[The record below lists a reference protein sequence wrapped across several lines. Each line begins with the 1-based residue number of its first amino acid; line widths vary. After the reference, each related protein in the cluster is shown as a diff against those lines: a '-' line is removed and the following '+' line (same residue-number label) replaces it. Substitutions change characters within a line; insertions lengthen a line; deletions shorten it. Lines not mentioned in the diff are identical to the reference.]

1 MKVSI
6 FGTGY
11 VGLVTGTCFAEMGN
25 DVLCLDIDEK
35 KVNSL
40 KRGVV
45 PIFEPGLEPLIKQ
58 NFSKKTLNFS
68 SDLEKGVAHGEVI
81 FIAVGTPEEED
92 GSADLKHVLSVAETI
107 GQFMRD
113 EKVIVDKSTVP
124 VGTADKVKE
133 TIEKILLSRNMD
145 LPVHI
150 ASNPE
155 FLKEG
160 AAVDDFMKPDR
171 VVIGSETK
179 YAAKLLEDL
188 YAPFNRN
195 HNKIEH
201 MDIRSAELTKYAA
214 NVMLATRISLMN
226 EFANLADRLGADIEA
241 VRRGIGSDPRI
252 GFHFIYPGT
261 GYGGSCFPK
270 DVKALIQTGKQV
282 GYETEITKSVESV
295 NSKQKRVLFDQI
307 EKHFD
312 KDIQGK
318 TFALW
323 GLAFKPNTDD
333 MREAPSQVLI
343 KLITENGGKLR
354 AYDPEANETAKK
366 LFKDYENLTICNTI
380 EETLVDAQTVID
392 ALIIVTEWNE
402 FRSPN
407 FSMIKKA
414 MADPVIFDGRNL
426 YDPKQLSELGISY
439 YSIGRP
445 IINA

>member
-6 FGTGY
+6 LGTGY

-35 KVNSL
+35 KVSSL
-40 KRGVV
+40 RAGVV
-45 PIFEPGLEPLIKQ
+45 PIFEPGLAPLIKQ

-68 SDLEKGVAHGEVI
+68 SDLEKGVAHGKVI

-107 GQFMRD
+107 GQFMQD
-113 EKVIVDKSTVP
+113 EKIIVDKSTVP

-133 TIEKILLSRNMD
+133 AIEKVLSTRNLD
-145 LPVHI
+145 LRVHI

-171 VVIGSETK
+171 IVIGSETAH
-179 YAAKLLEDL
+179 AAHVLEDL

-295 NSKQKRVLFDQI
+295 NNKQKRVLFDQI

-312 KDIQGK
+312 KDIQDK

-343 KLITENGGKLR
+343 ELITENGGNLR
-354 AYDPEANETAKK
+354 AYDPEANETAKT
-366 LFKDYENLTICNTI
+366 LFKDYDNLTICNTI
-380 EETLVDAQTVID
+380 EETLVDSKTVID

-426 YDPKQLSELGISY
+426 YDPKQLSELDISY

-445 IINA
+445 VTNG

>member
-35 KVNSL
+35 KISSL
-40 KRGVV
+40 KTGVV

-58 NFSKKTLNFS
+58 NFAKKTLNFS

-92 GSADLKHVLSVAETI
+92 GSADLKHVLSVAKTI

-133 TIEKILLSRNMD
+133 TIEKILLTRDMD
-145 LPVHI
+145 ITAHI

-295 NSKQKRVLFDQI
+295 NNKQKRVLFDQI

-312 KDIQGK
+312 KEIQDK

-343 KLITENGGKLR
+343 ELITENGGNLR
-354 AYDPEANETAKK
+354 AYDPEANETAKM
-366 LFKDYENLTICNTI
+366 LFKDHENLTICNTI
-380 EETLVDAQTVID
+380 EETLVDSETVID

-445 IINA
+445 VTNA

>member
-1 MKVSI
+1 MKVSV

-40 KRGVV
+40 KTGVV

-58 NFSKKTLNFS
+58 NFAKKTLNFS

-92 GSADLKHVLSVAETI
+92 GSADLKHVLSSAETI
-107 GQFMRD
+107 GQFMQD
-113 EKVIVDKSTVP
+113 DKVVVDKSTVP
-124 VGTADKVKE
+124 VGTADRVKE
-133 TIEKILLSRNMD
+133 TIEKILITRDMD
-145 LPVHI
+145 LTVHI

-226 EFANLADRLGADIEA
+226 EFAHLADRLDADIEA

-252 GFHFIYPGT
+252 GFDFIYPGT

-282 GYETEITKSVESV
+282 DYETEITKAVESV
-295 NSKQKRVLFDQI
+295 NNKQKRVLFDQI

-312 KDIQGK
+312 KNIQGK

-343 KLITENGGKLR
+343 KLITENGGNLR

-407 FSMIKKA
+407 FLMIKKA
-414 MADPVIFDGRNL
+414 MANPVIFDGRIL
-426 YDPKQLSELGISY
+426 YDPKQLSELCISY

>member
-25 DVLCLDIDEK
+25 DVLCLDIDEQ
-35 KVNSL
+35 KVNLL
-40 KRGVV
+40 KTGVV

-107 GQFMRD
+107 GQFMQD

-133 TIEKILLSRNMD
+133 AIEKILLSRNMD

-171 VVIGSETK
+171 VVIGSETE

-282 GYETEITKSVESV
+282 GYETEITKSVELV
-295 NSKQKRVLFDQI
+295 NNKQKRVLFDHI

-312 KDIQGK
+312 KGIQDK
-318 TFALW
+318 IFALW

-343 KLITENGGKLR
+343 KLITENGGILR
-354 AYDPEANETAKK
+354 AYDPEANEAAKK
-366 LFKDYENLTICNTI
+366 LFKDHENLTICNTI

-407 FSMIKKA
+407 FSMIKKS

-445 IINA
+445 ITNA

>member
-40 KRGVV
+40 KTGVV
-45 PIFEPGLEPLIKQ
+45 PIFEPGLAPLIKQ

-68 SDLEKGVAHGEVI
+68 SDLEKGVAHGDVI

-113 EKVIVDKSTVP
+113 EKVVVDKSTVP

-133 TIEKILLSRNMD
+133 TIEKILLTRDMD
-145 LPVHI
+145 LTVHI

-226 EFANLADRLGADIEA
+226 EFAHLADRLDADIEA

-252 GFHFIYPGT
+252 GFDFIYPGT

-270 DVKALIQTGKQV
+270 DVKALVQTGKQV
-282 GYETEITKSVESV
+282 DYETEITKAVESV
-295 NSKQKRVLFDQI
+295 NNKQKRVLFDQI

-312 KDIQGK
+312 KNIQGK

-343 KLITENGGKLR
+343 KLITENGGNLR

-380 EETLVDAQTVID
+380 EETLVDAHTVID

>member
-40 KRGVV
+40 KTGVV

-58 NFSKKTLNFS
+58 NFAKKTLNFS

-107 GQFMRD
+107 GQFMQD
-113 EKVIVDKSTVP
+113 EKVVVDKSTVP
-124 VGTADKVKE
+124 VGTADRVKE
-133 TIEKILLSRNMD
+133 TIENILLSRDMD
-145 LPVHI
+145 LKVHI

-226 EFANLADRLGADIEA
+226 EFAHLADRLDADIEA

-252 GFHFIYPGT
+252 GFDFIYPGT

-295 NSKQKRVLFDQI
+295 NNKQKRVLFDQI

-312 KDIQGK
+312 KEIQDK

-343 KLITENGGKLR
+343 KLITENGGNLR

-426 YDPKQLSELGISY
+426 YDPKQLSELGINY
-439 YSIGRP
+439 YSIGRR